1 VQSLAFVFMAQW
13 FRLGGGVVHPLTRRY
28 VLRGNMET
36 FLASILGSVSTLT
49 IFGIVGFLC
58 KNWLLERLKAS
69 IKHEY
74 DLKLAEVEHQREMR
88 LKGEVVAELLAQW
101 LRAEKELD
109 YYQLNK
115 LAFQAFVW
123 LPEDLAKDLSESLAH
138 KLGSDDVRAL
148 VKKVRSHL
156 QGSVDGF
163 EQSKVIVFQDPKA
176 RT

>member
-1 VQSLAFVFMAQW
+1 
-13 FRLGGGVVHPLTRRY
+13 
-28 VLRGNMET
+28 
-36 FLASILGSVSTLT
+36 
-49 IFGIVGFLC
+49 
-58 KNWLLERLKAS
+58 
-69 IKHEY
+69 
-74 DLKLAEVEHQREMR
+74 MR

-101 LRAEKELD
+101 LRAEKDLD

-115 LAFQAFVW
+115 LAFQAFIW

-138 KLGSDDVRAL
+138 KVGSDDVRAL

-163 EQSKVIVFQDPKA
+163 EQHKVIVFQDPNV

>member
-1 VQSLAFVFMAQW
+1 ME
-13 FRLGGGVVHPLTRRY
+13 FRGRVLHTLIGRY
-28 VLRGNMET
+28 VHRSNMET

-49 IFGIVGFLC
+49 ILGIVGFLC

-138 KLGSDDVRAL
+138 KVGSDDVRAL